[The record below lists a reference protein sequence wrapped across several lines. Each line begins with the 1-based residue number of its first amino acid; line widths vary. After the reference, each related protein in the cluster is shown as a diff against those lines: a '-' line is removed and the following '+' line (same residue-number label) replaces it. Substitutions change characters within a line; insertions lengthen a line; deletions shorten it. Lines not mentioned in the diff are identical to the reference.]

1 MRHYTPYQKK
11 VIQRYYEHQ
20 PNLQLQQL
28 SELVTDLYLADEG
41 KQARL
46 WKKANTLL
54 EKMKVP
60 RSRIDHV
67 IQKADPA
74 LLAGLVKEL
83 DAASGPGGYLYRRQ
97 KIFLIR
103 ENECF
108 HSRPSLCFH
117 V

>member
-1 MRHYTPYQKK
+1 MSPMRHYTPYQKK

-83 DAASGPGGYLYRRQ
+83 DAASGTGG
-97 KIFLIR
+97 
-103 ENECF
+103 
-108 HSRPSLCFH
+108 
-117 V
+117 

>member
-28 SELVTDLYLADEG
+28 SELVTDLYLADES

-54 EKMKVP
+54 EKMTVN
-60 RSRIDHV
+60 DHV

-83 DAASGPGGYLYRRQ
+83 DAASGTEG
-97 KIFLIR
+97 
-103 ENECF
+103 
-108 HSRPSLCFH
+108 
-117 V
+117 